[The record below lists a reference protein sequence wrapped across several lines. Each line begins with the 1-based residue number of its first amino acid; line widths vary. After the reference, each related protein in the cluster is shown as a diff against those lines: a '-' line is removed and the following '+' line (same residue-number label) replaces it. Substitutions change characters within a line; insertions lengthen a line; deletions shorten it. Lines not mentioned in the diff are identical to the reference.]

1 MGVIQ
6 VSGEDHQ
13 VGSGMTVQ
21 QAVSS
26 LGLHPDSYLY
36 LVNGKPIPMDT
47 VITDGMVVK
56 AMRVASGG

>member
-6 VSGEDHQ
+6 VSGKDSEVSDGH
-13 VGSGMTVQ
+13 TIQ
-21 QAVSS
+21 QAVSG

-36 LVNGKPIPMDT
+36 LVNGKPVPMDT
-47 VITDGMVVK
+47 VIEDGMVVK